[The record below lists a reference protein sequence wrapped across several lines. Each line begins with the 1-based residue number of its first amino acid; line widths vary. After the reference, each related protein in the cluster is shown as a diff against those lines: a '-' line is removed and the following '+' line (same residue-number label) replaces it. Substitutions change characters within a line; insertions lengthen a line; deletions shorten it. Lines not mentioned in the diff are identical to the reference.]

1 MAAAVLAV
9 VVPRQGANMAQQE
22 NLRSTRLTGKY
33 GQYPDLPNLNEPISN
48 AQWDKGVR
56 MYPNTNM
63 LPARSFGPREDRN
76 HRRVASV
83 FKNNM
88 SPVFRGPG
96 TPTGSGLKWYQ
107 AVYDPSSQAWI
118 HRGTHPE
125 RKSWE
130 QTPDQ
135 ILLARRKN
143 DNVMHSSRIAAAAP
157 AQVAWK
163 VPYVVGARNV
173 EPIGPY
179 QTTMQRSIL
188 YRLSNALSK
197 ITG

>member
-1 MAAAVLAV
+1 MARQAVQQV
-9 VVPRQGANMAQQE
+9 TKGATMPQQD

-33 GQYPDLPNLNEPISN
+33 GKYPQLPNLNEKVGN
-48 AQWDKGVR
+48 AQFDKGVR
-56 MYPNTNM
+56 LDRSTNM

-76 HRRVASV
+76 HKRIASV
-83 FKNNM
+83 FKANM

-96 TPTGSGLKWYQ
+96 TPTSSGLKWYQ
-107 AVYDPSSQAWI
+107 AVYDPSAQAWI

-135 ILLARRKN
+135 IMLARRVS
-143 DNVMHSSRIAAAAP
+143 DNRMRTAQIAAAAP

-163 VPYVVGARNV
+163 VPYVVGQRNV

-188 YRLSNALSK
+188 YRISNALGKLS
-197 ITG
+197 G